1 MNIFM
6 ICMLLT
12 ALLLHPSL
20 FWASEIRQQPFSF
33 IGQTVRYPVQ
43 DTFIVTGAIRRNELG
58 CQHAVDKD
66 QASCQLPVVPFKL
79 GSVELASTESDRLLI
94 GLQRCL
100 VTPATGLIVTGHACV
115 LGQESRN
122 VALSRQRAES
132 VAAELRSRG
141 YTVTEVHGAGSR
153 QPTTGSGRLELNRR
167 VEVAVNEP

>member
-1 MNIFM
+1 MNQFM

-20 FWASEIRQQPFSF
+20 FWAREIRQEPFLF
-33 IGQTVRYPVQ
+33 IDQMVRYPVQ
-43 DTFIVTGAIRRNELG
+43 GTFIVTGATRRNELA
-58 CQHAVDKD
+58 CQHAAGKD

-79 GSVELASTESDRLLI
+79 GSVELASTENDHLLT
-94 GLQRCL
+94 GLQRCM

-122 VALSRQRAES
+122 VELSRQRAES
-132 VAAELRSRG
+132 VAAALRSRG

-153 QPTTGSGRLELNRR
+153 QPIACPGHLELNRR

>member
-20 FWASEIRQQPFSF
+20 SWAREIRQEPFSF
-33 IGQTVRYPVQ
+33 IGQAVRYPVQ
-43 DTFIVTGAIRRNELG
+43 DTFIVTGAIRRNELA
-58 CQHAVDKD
+58 CQHAVGKN
-66 QASCQLPVVPFKL
+66 QASCQLPAVSFQL
-79 GSVELASTESDRLLI
+79 GSVELTSTESNHLLTS
-94 GLQRCL
+94 LQRCM

-122 VALSRQRAES
+122 MTLSRQRAES
-132 VAAELRSRG
+132 VAVALRSRG
-141 YTVTEVHGAGSR
+141 YTVTKVHGVGSQYPAAG
-153 QPTTGSGRLELNRR
+153 PEHLELNRR

>member
-43 DTFIVTGAIRRNELG
+43 DTFIVTSSIRRNELA
-58 CQHAVDKD
+58 CQHAVGKN
-66 QASCQLPVVPFKL
+66 QASCQLPAVSFQL
-79 GSVELASTESDRLLI
+79 GSVELASTESDRLMTSLK
-94 GLQRCL
+94 RCM

-122 VALSRQRAES
+122 MTLSRQRADS
-132 VAAELRSRG
+132 VAAALRSRG

-153 QPTTGSGRLELNRR
+153 QPIAGSGHLGLHRR